1 MRGTWAGS
9 PFSQRATMCLL
20 PIKKGGK
27 WPFRLEVWLLHSAE
41 WLDSEKICE
50 GPGC

>member
-20 PIKKGGK
+20 PIKKGGT
-27 WPFRLEVWLLHSAE
+27 WPFRLEIWLLHSAE
-41 WLDSEKICE
+41 WLDSEKNL
-50 GPGC
+50 